1 MGGVSELVE
10 RDVEA
15 VGYPGQVAAV
25 DRYRGPAPD
34 VVQAVDHLP
43 GPPRAVP
50 RYELKVVGGLV
61 PVGYPGVVAAVQ
73 RYRVEPPV
81 VVGVVERQ
89 GLVHPGCA
97 VVVRVSKGVVLVVVV

>member
-1 MGGVSELVE
+1 MGGVSEVIV
-10 RDVEA
+10 RVVV
-15 VGYPGQVAAV
+15 VGYPAQVAAI
-25 DRYRGPAPD
+25 DSYRCPAPD

-43 GPPRAVP
+43 GPLRAVP
-50 RYELKVVGGLV
+50 RGELKVVGGLV
-61 PVGYPGVVAAVQ
+61 PVGYPRVVAAVQ

-97 VVVRVSKGVVLVVVV
+97 VVVGVAKGVVLVVVV